1 MNYTIKKSR
10 FGLFTSFQEDGTPKV
25 TGLTEEAVRK
35 VTDEVHIPVLNGTFD
50 GYTSSGWSSTVAGKL

>member
-1 MNYTIKKSR
+1 M
-10 FGLFTSFQEDGTPKV
+10 V